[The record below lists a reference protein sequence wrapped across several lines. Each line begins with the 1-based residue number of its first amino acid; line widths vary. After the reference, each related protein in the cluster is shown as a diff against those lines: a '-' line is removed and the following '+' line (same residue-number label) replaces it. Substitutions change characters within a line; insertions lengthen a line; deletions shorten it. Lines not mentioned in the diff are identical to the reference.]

1 MCICDSQSGGRADWI
16 GPWIRGCIE
25 IHVFELSCR
34 TNPRSWGYHSAQAPM
49 LSERFLTRSANGA
62 AAFAACGND
71 SQPPSACH
79 ITPLKWGDDRNVN
92 SKGCQMSVA
101 LYDVSIPIF
110 TLSLN
115 NLAAILDKAA
125 SHSDEKKVDPKAL
138 AATRLIVDMLPLSA
152 QVQIACDTAK
162 GAAARLAGVEIPKH
176 EDTEATISELKARIA
191 KTLEF
196 IRTIKPEQLQGAE
209 TREVILRFPE
219 STLKFNGL
227 NYLTNFALPNFFFH
241 MTMAYALLRKNGVE
255 LGKRDFLGP
264 IQ

>member
-1 MCICDSQSGGRADWI
+1 
-16 GPWIRGCIE
+16 
-25 IHVFELSCR
+25 
-34 TNPRSWGYHSAQAPM
+34 
-49 LSERFLTRSANGA
+49 
-62 AAFAACGND
+62 
-71 SQPPSACH
+71 
-79 ITPLKWGDDRNVN
+79 
-92 SKGCQMSVA
+92 MSVT

-115 NLAAILDKAA
+115 NIAALLDKAA
-125 SHSDEKKVDPKAL
+125 SHADEKKVDPKTL
-138 AATRLIVDMLPLSA
+138 PATRLIVDMLPLSA

-176 EDTEATISELKARIA
+176 EDTEATISELKARVA

-209 TREVILRFPE
+209 TREVILQFSG

-241 MTMAYALLRKNGVE
+241 VTMAYALLRKNGVE